1 MAMAIDRIIQ
11 DIFLVTYPPS
21 FGFVANQAESRG
33 KTEITKRIG
42 DGADIMDGHGLS
54 EPTHEMMTGQEDPA
68 GEGRVV

>member
-11 DIFLVTYPPS
+11 GIFLVTYLPS

-42 DGADIMDGHGLS
+42 DGTHHGW
-54 EPTHEMMTGQEDPA
+54 PWPIRA
-68 GEGRVV
+68 NA